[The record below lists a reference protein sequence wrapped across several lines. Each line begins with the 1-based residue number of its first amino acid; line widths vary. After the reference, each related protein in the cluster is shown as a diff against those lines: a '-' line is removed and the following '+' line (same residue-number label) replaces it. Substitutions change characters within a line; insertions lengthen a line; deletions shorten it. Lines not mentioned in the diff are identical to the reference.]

1 MSWIVPL
8 LGDAYVYQLL
18 GYNWNSFVLEK
29 AVLPSLV
36 IKHLGLRLGAH
47 DPVMDAHVNSNCM
60 SFMTYMLFLQ
70 LFLYSILLLA
80 MKEAYW
86 ILYGYKIPHKTNYTK
101 GFLCSLGLHSAFF
114 PDATAVPSASPY
126 YFLLFISGLETSYS
140 KHCGAFY
147 FVSVY
152 LLIAFMSQCLG
163 VSLSLW
169 RSTLMKVCNDNICLS
184 QTDVRIIPWYTLSML
199 VSTNQHLSWE

>member
-1 MSWIVPL
+1 
-8 LGDAYVYQLL
+8 
-18 GYNWNSFVLEK
+18 
-29 AVLPSLV
+29 
-36 IKHLGLRLGAH
+36 
-47 DPVMDAHVNSNCM
+47 
-60 SFMTYMLFLQ
+60 MLFLQ

-114 PDATAVPSASPY
+114 PHATAGPSASPY

-152 LLIAFMSQCLG
+152 LQITKLSSSVDG
-163 VSLSLW
+163 V
-169 RSTLMKVCNDNICLS
+169 
-184 QTDVRIIPWYTLSML
+184 
-199 VSTNQHLSWE
+199 